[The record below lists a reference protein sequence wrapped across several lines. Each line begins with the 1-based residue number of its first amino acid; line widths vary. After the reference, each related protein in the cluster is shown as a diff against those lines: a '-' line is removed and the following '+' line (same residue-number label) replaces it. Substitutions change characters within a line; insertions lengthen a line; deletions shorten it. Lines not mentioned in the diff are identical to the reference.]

1 MKKTKKLTLIQAIS
15 ATKKPL
21 NRLGDLICVQ
31 THSNSELRARFG
43 CSGMDASIKEF
54 MQPETRIYLEG
65 LYRNN
70 EGWLESIEHF
80 SDEELALHYD
90 YRAGSITESG
100 LAFNAGDPSHYEA
113 DYKDMLAQFPPER
126 LTPDVTLAIC
136 KTILTL
142 HKKYKINAN
151 QGEKQSKNNTEKA
164 KLPRAQK
171 NENSKTLDDVIRS
184 LSSDNPGEKSIN
196 IWTHLKTA
204 IREWSDAEVKEIEGS
219 GDSKKYQYEISGKP
233 KTISFGVFRRKLK
246 K

>member
-1 MKKTKKLTLIQAIS
+1 MTKIKKLTLIQAIS

-21 NRLGDLICVQ
+21 KRLGDLICVQ
-31 THSNSELRARFG
+31 THSNSELRARFA
-43 CSGMDASIKEF
+43 CSVMDASIKEF
-54 MQPETRIYLEG
+54 MQPETENYLKE
-65 LYRNN
+65 LYLNN
-70 EGWLESIEHF
+70 KGWLESIEHF

-126 LTPDVTLAIC
+126 LTPDVTLAIR

-151 QGEKQSKNNTEKA
+151 QGDKQSKNNTEKA

-171 NENSKTLDDVIRS
+171 NETSKTLDEVIHLLSRS
-184 LSSDNPGEKSIN
+184 HPDEKSIN
-196 IWTHLKTA
+196 IWLHLKTA
-204 IREWSDAEVKEIEGS
+204 IREWSDAKVKEIEGS
-219 GDSKKYQYEISGKP
+219 GDSKKYQYEINGKT